1 MEAQKRQQE
10 LVLRR
15 KNEEVRHTKSH
26 WRHDDVGNMNMENE
40 RSLS

>member
-15 KNEEVRHTKSH
+15 KNEEVRHKKSLIGITTISAC
-26 WRHDDVGNMNMENE
+26 V
-40 RSLS
+40 SLKYGM